1 MERQRTV
8 EEWEREWAERRAK
21 RQTWRKR
28 PRRSRLGPLVV
39 GLFLLAVTGSAVLML
54 LVRAGLL

>member
-28 PRRSRLGPLVV
+28 PRRSKLGPLVV
-39 GLFLLAVTGSAVLML
+39 GLFLLAVTGSMALLL
-54 LVRAGLL
+54 LVRAWLL